1 MMSRSGRSDKSNQEA
16 TLLTSINKGHR
27 PSVAIRRQRPR
38 AILKSGDCNVLQE
51 NLSHH
56 QLKFLQ
62 DIFTTLVDLQW
73 RLVLLIFALSFLL
86 SWLFFAI
93 MFWLISLTHG
103 DLEEI
108 HLPPMQEANGWR
120 PCIINIY
127 SFTSC
132 FLYSLESQH
141 TIGYGVRAITEECP
155 EAVFVSC
162 MQAICGVLVQ
172 AFMAGIVFA
181 KLTRPK
187 SRCQTL
193 LFSRSALICQRDGDL
208 CLMFRVGDMRK
219 SHIIGANIR
228 AQLIHTRVTPEGERI
243 KQYHTEL
250 DLKMDDCDSNLFLI
264 WPVIVVHKITP
275 DSPLYNLSPY
285 DIMQDQFEILVF
297 LEGTIESTGQS
308 TQARTSYLNT
318 EILWGYRFQE
328 IANFS
333 PETRVYEIDYSK
345 FNEIIPVETPF
356 PLYPPPT
363 STNMEEVYQTSSEIY
378 QAISALPET
387 PQPVPNPVNLQL
399 NNLDQFITKFRSHS
413 NYHIF
418 NGSRRPLK
426 SLTDIESVQ
435 SHPGICPV

>member
-1 MMSRSGRSDKSNQEA
+1 MSPSARSDKSNQEER
-16 TLLTSINKGHR
+16 LLSASKGHR

-86 SWLFFAI
+86 SWLFFAF

-103 DLEEI
+103 DLDEM
-108 HLPPMQEANGWR
+108 HLPPLQEANGWR
-120 PCIINIY
+120 PCILNIY

-132 FLYSLESQH
+132 FLFSLESQH
-141 TIGYGVRAITEECP
+141 TIGYGVRATTEECP
-155 EAVFVSC
+155 EAVFVTC

-193 LFSRSALICQRDGDL
+193 LFSRSALISQRDGEL

-250 DLKMDDCDSNLFLI
+250 ELKMDDCDSNLFLI
-264 WPVIVVHKITP
+264 WPVIVTHKINA
-275 DSPLYNLSPY
+275 DSPLFNLSPF

-328 IANFS
+328 IVNFS
-333 PETRVYEIDYSK
+333 QESRVFEVDYSK
-345 FNEIIPVETPF
+345 FNEIIPVDTPF
-356 PLYPPPT
+356 PSPMSAP
-363 STNMEEVYQTSSEIY
+363 MEEFYQSPSEIY
-378 QAISALPET
+378 QTISGIPET
-387 PQPVPNPVNLQL
+387 PQPIPNPMHLQL
-399 NNLDQFITKFRSHS
+399 NNLDHFITKFRSQS

-418 NGSRRPLK
+418 KGSRRPL
-426 SLTDIESVQ
+426 ESVQ